1 MGQMEQGWTSAGQAV
16 RAGRKAT
23 EQRTDT
29 VEINRE
35 ALLVLCVLAETYLL
49 SMGRGDELRPE

>member
-1 MGQMEQGWTSAGQAV
+1 VSDGKGWTSAGQAV

-23 EQRTDT
+23 ERRTET
-29 VEINRE
+29 VEIDRE

-49 SMGRGDELRPE
+49 SIGRSDELRPID